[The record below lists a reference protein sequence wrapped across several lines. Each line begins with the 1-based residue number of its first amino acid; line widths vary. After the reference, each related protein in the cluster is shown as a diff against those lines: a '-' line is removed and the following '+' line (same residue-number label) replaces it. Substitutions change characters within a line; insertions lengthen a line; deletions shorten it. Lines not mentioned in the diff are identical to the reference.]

1 MQTDLYYKMALA
13 AVKKTDRKIRVKGR
27 RPIKRL
33 LEPGQE
39 VMVSWTRWQREN
51 V

>member
-1 MQTDLYYKMALA
+1 MQTDLHFKMALD
-13 AVKKTDRKIRVKGR
+13 AVRKIDRKIRVKRR

-39 VMVSWTRWQREN
+39 LIVS
-51 V
+51 